1 MYSLSGYWRAV
12 YRFGG
17 VPCEHGNREEEDQE
31 VFLLFGREERRI
43 GCSMIYIHENGRRM
57 KEEDEVSSRRNT

>member
-1 MYSLSGYWRAV
+1 MCIV
-12 YRFGG
+12 YLDTGALYIDLVAYHVNMGIEKKKTKKFFFFFG
-17 VPCEHGNREEEDQE
+17 EK
-31 VFLLFGREERRI
+31 RRI